1 MSSRLAGFGRAL
13 LRQTVTNP
21 VAEGRL
27 RDDGW
32 PYGLRAVVIAGYA
45 VFGLAGLLVVVS
57 GAIRANSP
65 LIITGTSVIG
75 LPAVAV
81 WPMVVLLSFGLALLA
96 TATRLGPWWLKLLG
110 LLLTLLAMGSW
121 SLRSTASTSYGWLAV
136 AVAVLIGQLV
146 LVLVRWRRTFA
157 WWELAVTWGLVG
169 ASMAVGVVQ
178 SRTGQRFGFDL
189 NPLLLQQTTATLGN
203 LALPAALVAGAAVA
217 EVTVRAAGSVTQS
230 AQRLLAPRWLYL
242 LLGVLAAARLGQ
254 AGYQFWTRDRVAQ
267 GGSSFTTATVLLA
280 AFAVLGWAV
289 VRASRSRG
297 VAPQVLELGDDLSR
311 VSFVVAAVLVGL
323 NLPFLI
329 VIALVQVA
337 ISLDP
342 QHRLAAASAALLPS
356 NSDLVDPQR
365 VLLGLVLVVLAVRA
379 SRRAQPG
386 RALVLGC
393 VGIMLVAL
401 GRALFFGDSVR
412 ISIDPDALNLLTSAL
427 VGVVL
432 VATVVRR
439 TLTVRRAAA
448 FIGVL
453 VLSALFSY
461 RDFISDPVGL
471 LLGFSGAALVL
482 FGLTWDLFTGS
493 QWGNGDSRR
502 FPRPARVLL
511 VLTNAVLTMVVL
523 SYAALIRD
531 GSTTIYLSLFAE
543 LGDLVFGTALLAAA
557 VIAVLAAAA
566 EDRPVS

>member
-13 LRQTVTNP
+13 LRQTVTDP
-21 VAEGRL
+21 VAQGRL

-32 PYGLRAVVIAGYA
+32 PYGLRAVVIASYA

-96 TATRLGPWWLKLLG
+96 VATRLGPWWLTLLG

-121 SLRSTASTSYGWLAV
+121 SLRTTDSYGWLAV
-136 AVAVLIGQLV
+136 AVVVLVGQLV
-146 LVLVRWRRTFA
+146 LVLVRWRRRFA
-157 WWELAVTWGLVG
+157 WWELAVSWGLVG
-169 ASMAVGVVQ
+169 ASMTVGVVQ

-217 EVTVRAAGSVTQS
+217 EVTVRAAASATQS

-242 LLGVLAAARLGQ
+242 LLAVLATARLGQ
-254 AGYQFWTRDRVAQ
+254 VGYQFWTRDRVAQ
-267 GGSSFTTATVLLA
+267 DQTSFATAAVLLA
-280 AFAVLGWAV
+280 AFAVLGWGV
-289 VRASRSRG
+289 LRASRSRG
-297 VAPQVLELGDDLSR
+297 VVPQVLELSNDLSR
-311 VSFVVAAVLVGL
+311 VSFVIAAVLVGL

-342 QHRLAAASAALLPS
+342 QRRLAAASAALLPS

-365 VLLGLVLVVLAVRA
+365 VLLGLVLVVLAVRSA
-379 SRRAQPG
+379 RRALPG

-412 ISIDPDALNLLTSAL
+412 INIDPDALNLATSAL
-427 VGVVL
+427 VGVVVL
-432 VATVVRR
+432 VTAVRR

-448 FIGVL
+448 VIGVL

-557 VIAVLAAAA
+557 VITVLAAAA